1 MSKIA
6 NGIAGIVAGA
16 LALGAVQLQHARSGT
31 LPAALPQGDASFRPL
46 HDVERVGK
54 TDRLDARQLEEGS
67 ATTMFVYPVA
77 MPDTLIAARVT
88 RKPVAPARKA
98 PAAKSNSETKIA
110 CEPLM
115 SVLVAEAEN
124 LQPGRCVV

>member
-6 NGIAGIVAGA
+6 NGILGVVAGA
-16 LALGAVQLQHARSGT
+16 LALGAVQLEYARSST
-31 LPAALPQGDASFRPL
+31 LPEALPQGDASLRPL

-54 TDRLDARQLEEGS
+54 TDRLDARQFHDAS
-67 ATTMFVYPVA
+67 ATMFVYPVT
-77 MPDTLIAARVT
+77 MPDTLIAARVI
-88 RKPVAPARKA
+88 RKPAAPARKA
-98 PAAKSNSETKIA
+98 PAAKSNAETKIA

>member
-6 NGIAGIVAGA
+6 NGITGIVAGA
-16 LALGAVQLQHARSGT
+16 LALGAVQLEYARSGT
-31 LPAALPQGDASFRPL
+31 LPAALPHGDASLRPL
-46 HDVERVGK
+46 HDVDRAGK
-54 TDRLDARQLEEGS
+54 ADRLGAREFEDGS
-67 ATTMFVYPVA
+67 ATMFVYPVT
-77 MPDTLIAARVT
+77 MPNMLIAARVI

-98 PAAKSNSETKIA
+98 PASTKSNDQMKIA

-115 SVLVAEAEN
+115 SVLAVEAEN